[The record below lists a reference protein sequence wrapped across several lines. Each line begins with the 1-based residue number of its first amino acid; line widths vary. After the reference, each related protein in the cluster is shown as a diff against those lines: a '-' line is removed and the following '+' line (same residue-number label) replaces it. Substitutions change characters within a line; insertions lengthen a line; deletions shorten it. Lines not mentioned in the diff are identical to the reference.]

1 LSWKE
6 YIIDHLPIRKAH
18 SQLVLDKT
26 GVLTHRRFLDFIK
39 SRSFPFAVAHSLM
52 DILSLIKKK
61 NCLIIAPFLEI
72 PSYLDGKIDIQ
83 ILDYQHLPLEIDLG
97 VVKSLTVDQLI
108 SLLKYRS
115 HTGEIHLITYDTIK
129 QELSNAGQFE
139 KKAHVNKLVHKIKA
153 AVSKVES
160 CDDLLELGEA
170 WGSYI
175 YACFDTETSPDN
187 ELTSEV
193 DQATERLVL
202 EGGLKNAFYA
212 TESQLKTVN
221 KIRPY
226 LDLKANACTKLA
238 LICFDGMGTAE
249 WMLLKTYLA
258 DIGFKFSERY
268 LFALIPTITKI
279 SRSSIFHGDCISVYS
294 LKTLDEVKQFSK
306 HFSDRTCRFFR
317 EGILSSAQHL
327 LGIDLVVVIYNFLD
341 EIAHDSNLP
350 PGDHTKFVYFKNVL
364 TYLNRSKVKDELLLL
379 KQQDY
384 TIFICSD
391 HGCVVGS
398 GNGQR
403 IDKYLIEE
411 SSKRA
416 TLIEKT
422 DLAQFY
428 DVNHY
433 QIPFLSED
441 KVALLAKD
449 RTMFAHK
456 NYSGISHGGITLE
469 ELIVPFAEVNT

>member
-1 LSWKE
+1 LSWQE
-6 YIIDHLPIRKAH
+6 YILGHLPIRKGC

-26 GVLTHRRFLDFIK
+26 GVLTHRQFLDFIK
-39 SRSFPFAVAHSLM
+39 SRSFSFAVADSLM
-52 DILSLIKKK
+52 DILALIKKK
-61 NCLIIAPFLEI
+61 DCLVIASFLEI

-83 ILDYQHLPLEIDLG
+83 ILDYQHLPIEIDLG
-97 VVKSLTVDQLI
+97 MVKTLGVDQLI
-108 SLLKYRS
+108 SLLAYRND
-115 HTGEIHLITYDTIK
+115 TREIHLITADTIK
-129 QELSNAGQFE
+129 QELLNACQFE
-139 KKAHVNKLVHKIKA
+139 KKAQVNKLIHDIKES
-153 AVSKVES
+153 VPVVES
-160 CDDLLELGEA
+160 CDDLLRLGET
-170 WGSYI
+170 WGAYV
-175 YACFDTETSPDN
+175 YACFETQNAPDN
-187 ELTSEV
+187 EITAAV
-193 DQATERLVL
+193 DQATERIVL
-202 EGGLKNAFYA
+202 TGGLKSAFYE
-212 TESQLKTVN
+212 TESQFKTVN

-226 LDLKANACTKLA
+226 LKQKANECSNLA
-238 LICFDGMGTAE
+238 LICFDGMGAAE

-258 DIGFKFSERY
+258 GLGFEFSERY

-279 SRSSIFHGDCISVYS
+279 SRSSIFHGDCTSVYS
-294 LKTLDEVKQFSK
+294 LKTPNEAKQFSN
-306 HFSDRTCRFFR
+306 HFSNRTCRFFR
-317 EGILSSAQHL
+317 EGDVSSAQHL

-341 EIAHDSNLP
+341 DIAHHTNLP
-350 PGDHTKFVYFKNVL
+350 PGDYTKFVYFKNVL
-364 TYLNRSKVKDELLLL
+364 TYLNRSKMKDELLLL
-379 KQQDY
+379 KQLGY
-384 TIFICSD
+384 TILICSD

-441 KVALLAKD
+441 KIALLAKD

-456 NYSGISHGGITLE
+456 NYTGISHGGITLE
-469 ELIVPFAEVNT
+469 ELIVPFAEVIT